1 MQSLQEPD
9 ITTKFSFRGFSIKNG
24 ILEGLGKLKLNAE
37 NTKTNEICLKVNKVL
52 GRDPIEI
59 IGTFS
64 NGTLNGNAKIVLHD
78 GRVIIA
84 NYINGLSDG
93 FAREW
98 DKNRTLEFAGFY
110 QVLLFHFHGNRSK
123 KLHHLTVRCKAKNL
137 SLLSNGS
144 GFLEQLP

>member
-1 MQSLQEPD
+1 MINNKIQSFQEPG
-9 ITTKFSFRGFSIKNG
+9 ITTKFSFRGFSIING
-24 ILEGLGKLKLNAE
+24 ILEGLGKLKLNAD
-37 NTKTNEICLKVNKVL
+37 NSKTNEVCLKVNKVL
-52 GRDPIEI
+52 GRDPVEI

-98 DKNRTLEFAGFY
+98 NKNGTLEFAGFY
-110 QVLLFHFHGNRSK
+110 QVFI
-123 KLHHLTVRCKAKNL
+123 
-137 SLLSNGS
+137 SLLRQQFQKTTTFRSDTN
-144 GFLEQLP
+144 